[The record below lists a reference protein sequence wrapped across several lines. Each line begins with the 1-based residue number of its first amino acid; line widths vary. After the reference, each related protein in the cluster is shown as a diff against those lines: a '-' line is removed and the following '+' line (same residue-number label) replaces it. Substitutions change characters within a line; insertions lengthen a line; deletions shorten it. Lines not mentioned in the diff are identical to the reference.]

1 MRALRASLDPRG
13 GCVPT
18 KCPRCKSGSWSGE
31 KAGSRQ
37 LKEDDLRRAVSMYSE
52 GAGCVEA
59 SLATGVPV
67 EDIVKKVLSLSGGPV
82 RMLPA
87 DARER
92 SPAGA
97 CGGASRSVGL
107 RRRDRSSRARAAE
120 LEAAEASLGPLSLPP
135 IRTTSPSSIPCRRM
149 QEASSGDLSSKFQSG
164 GRISEPSVHTIVV
177 HPSAP
182 ILMAQF
188 LCSMP
193 FSIMAAFPFTL
204 TST

>member
-1 MRALRASLDPRG
+1 MKQVPSDHLIECPYCGMLFREGAVVKPRCTDRMCMVCGHAWKSRGDAVPRRCPSCRSTEWNVSAREEVECARCGHRWIPRG

-67 EDIVKKVLSLSGGPV
+67 EDVVKKVLSLSDGPV

-87 DARER
+87 DARE
-92 SPAGA
+92 
-97 CGGASRSVGL
+97 
-107 RRRDRSSRARAAE
+107 
-120 LEAAEASLGPLSLPP
+120 
-135 IRTTSPSSIPCRRM
+135 
-149 QEASSGDLSSKFQSG
+149 
-164 GRISEPSVHTIVV
+164 
-177 HPSAP
+177 
-182 ILMAQF
+182 
-188 LCSMP
+188 
-193 FSIMAAFPFTL
+193 
-204 TST
+204 